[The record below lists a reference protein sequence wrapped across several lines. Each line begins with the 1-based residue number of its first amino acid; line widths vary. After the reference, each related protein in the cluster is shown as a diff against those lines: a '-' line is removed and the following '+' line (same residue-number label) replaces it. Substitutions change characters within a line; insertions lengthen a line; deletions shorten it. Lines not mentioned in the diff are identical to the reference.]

1 MKSNGRH
8 TRPLLSVEDL
18 VVSYYK
24 KEILHGASLNVM
36 PGEIVALIG
45 ANGSGKST
53 LLKAVAG
60 VIRSSSGMVSFDGES
75 ITNKEPY
82 EIVKRGMGFLMQG
95 GSVFPGLTVAE
106 HLWLATEGLD
116 KQSPNQRIEDAYS
129 LFPMLAEVRGKRA
142 GLLSGGERQMLGL
155 ASVLVQ
161 RPKLLLLDEPSG
173 GVAPK
178 MLKSIFDV
186 ITRLNKESG
195 IATLVVEQNIV
206 EAVRISDRVYIVKD
220 GRTRV
225 EEHPKEILNNGK
237 LEEVFFH

>member
-60 VIRSSSGMVSFDGES
+60 VVRPSSGIVSLDGHD
-75 ITNKEPY
+75 ITNREPH
-82 EIVKRGMGFLMQG
+82 EIVSRGIGFLMQG

-106 HLWLATEGLD
+106 HLHVAMERMD
-116 KQSPNQRIEDAYS
+116 KQTASKRTEETYS
-129 LFPMLAEVRGKRA
+129 LFPILAKVRGKRA

-155 ASVLVQ
+155 ATVLVQ
-161 RPKLLLLDEPSG
+161 RPRLLLLDEPSG

-178 MLKSIFDV
+178 MLKSIFDT
-186 ITRLNKESG
+186 ITRFNKENG
-195 IATLVVEQNIV
+195 IAALVVEQNIV

-225 EEHPKEILNNGK
+225 EENPEEILNNEK
-237 LEEVFFH
+237 LEEIFFR